1 MDNEQYSEAAQCVQ
15 HQMDTFESLKVPLT
29 EDYVIDNIAI
39 TIINVSNAYKNTI
52 TVVNTMRNNYHPQS
66 QNEYINTYCTE

>member
-1 MDNEQYSEAAQCVQ
+1 MDKEQYSEAAQCVQ

-39 TIINVSNAYKNTI
+39 TIINTPST
-52 TVVNTMRNNYHPQS
+52 
-66 QNEYINTYCTE
+66 INTNQSTTNRGKKLRHFWS